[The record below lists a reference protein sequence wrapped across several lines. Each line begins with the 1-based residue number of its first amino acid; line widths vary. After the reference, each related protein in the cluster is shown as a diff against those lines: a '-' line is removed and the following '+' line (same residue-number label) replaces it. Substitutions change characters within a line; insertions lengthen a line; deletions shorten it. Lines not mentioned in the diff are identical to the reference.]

1 MQQTT
6 NYSLPTYQGTDAPNL
21 LTGYNAAIG
30 TIDTQMKAN
39 ADAASAAA
47 SAASTADGKA
57 VAAQTTANTANG
69 KADTNASN
77 ITALSGRVSALET
90 GSFTPA
96 AGDATFDVTKLAG
109 AKVTANGIVYI
120 PQSS

>member
-1 MQQTT
+1 MQQST
-6 NYSLPTYQGTDAPNL
+6 NYSLPKYQGTDSPNL
-21 LTGYNAAIG
+21 LTGYNSAID

-77 ITALSGRVSALET
+77 ITALDTRVSALEG
-90 GSFTPA
+90 GSFAPA

-120 PQSS
+120 PQS